1 MSYYFVKG
9 YMKMNK
15 RRLITN
21 EDKEI
26 YLLSLSQIVLLAV
39 YYLLFEEFFLL
50 ATIRNLLVWT
60 DLTILAILCQIH
72 FSNN

>member
-9 YMKMNK
+9 YMKMSK

-60 DLTILAILCQIH
+60 NLTILAILCQIQY
-72 FSNN
+72 SNN